1 MNVNNSGHTVIR
13 DKTLTHI
20 AGVELSETN
29 SSAVKIPFT
38 LPISSEDEDDS
49 VEKDEG
55 EESLDAGCKNAQI
68 EDTSYLEQSRRKRRS
83 DVAELKNSSSRS
95 SACDNQDHPL
105 PAIPNKKPK
114 MTFSK
119 TSDNGHKTV
128 VNHFYF

>member
-1 MNVNNSGHTVIR
+1 MIR

-38 LPISSEDEDDS
+38 LPITSEDEDDS
-49 VEKDEG
+49 VEKDEE
-55 EESLDAGCKNAQI
+55 EESQDASDKNAQN
-68 EDTSYLEQSRRKRRS
+68 EDTSYLQQPRKKRRS
-83 DVAELKNSSSRS
+83 DVAELKKSCSSSS
-95 SACDNQDHPL
+95 SACNNQDHPL
-105 PAIPNKKPK
+105 AAIPNKKPK
-114 MTFSK
+114 LTFSK

>member
-1 MNVNNSGHTVIR
+1 MIR
-13 DKTLTHI
+13 DITLTHI

-38 LPISSEDEDDS
+38 LPITSEDEDDS

-55 EESLDAGCKNAQI
+55 EESLDAGGKNAQI
-68 EDTSYLEQSRRKRRS
+68 EDTSYLEQPRKKRRS
-83 DVAELKNSSSRS
+83 DVAELTSSS
-95 SACDNQDHPL
+95 SACGDNHQNHPL
-105 PAIPNKKPK
+105 AAIPNKKPK
-114 MTFSK
+114 LTFSK